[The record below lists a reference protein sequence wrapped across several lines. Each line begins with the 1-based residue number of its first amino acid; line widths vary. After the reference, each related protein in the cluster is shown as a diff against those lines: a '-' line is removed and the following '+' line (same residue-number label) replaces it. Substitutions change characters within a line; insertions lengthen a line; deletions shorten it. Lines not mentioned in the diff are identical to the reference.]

1 VPPIHPYEL
10 APGQAYDS
18 SLETVLLFPINE
30 LVTIPDY
37 LVKGQ
42 EDVSRIVGQ
51 HLQAQGLKVERPEA
65 EAFRRAARRAY
76 DSARRKSMSL
86 SGDNVISEPTLS
98 DIVPGIVEILKS
110 TADLVVLQNMTVRSG
125 EAIGH
130 SLRWDGVSRKIPST
144 QRMGSWSG
152 TFEAASLHL
161 EVFKADGT
169 KVFAGYGGLDLL
181 WGANI
186 RASRMVLMDDRL
198 EDEANL
204 REGVCV
210 AFYPYFGEGRV
221 CRGIPLLGNERDV
234 GVVDKGT

>member
-98 DIVPGIVEILKS
+98 DIVPGVVEILKS
-110 TADLVVLQNMTVRSG
+110 TVDLVVVPNMTVRNG
-125 EAIGH
+125 EGIGS

-144 QRMGSWSG
+144 QRMRWEGSFS
-152 TFEAASLHL
+152 AASLHL
-161 EVFKADGT
+161 EIFKADGT

-210 AFYPYFGEGRV
+210 AFYPYFGEGKV